1 MTDETGHL
9 PDRPGGD
16 AQSALESAAG
26 ERISMGKMKLPS
38 ILCLALGASLAN
50 TSFVHAQ
57 SAVARISRD
66 SIVSNEGVVLTN
78 NDRLSTPGSFRPPVD
93 ITIVAKTDSTNLRIA
108 YAADQVIF
116 NWEVNGEE
124 LRVDGGPADGQHKPG
139 AGSIATN
146 KFVNIRWVVTSKK
159 QSIYVDKQLRFE
171 HVGDYSQ
178 IDRPVSVF
186 AAQSKVTVKGIA
198 VRQLPASVQ

>member
-1 MTDETGHL
+1 MGSVKLL
-9 PDRPGGD
+9 PT
-16 AQSALESAAG
+16 
-26 ERISMGKMKLPS
+26 
-38 ILCLALGASLAN
+38 LCLLLVTAVITACS
-50 TSFVHAQ
+50 SHAQ

-66 SIVSNEGVVLTN
+66 SIVSNEGIVLTS

-93 ITIVAKTDSTNLRIA
+93 ITIVAKTDSTNLRLA

-116 NWEVNGEE
+116 NWEINGDE
-124 LRVDGGPADGQHKPG
+124 LRVDGGPADGKHKQG

-171 HVGDYSQ
+171 HSGDYSQ

>member
-1 MTDETGHL
+1 
-9 PDRPGGD
+9 
-16 AQSALESAAG
+16 
-26 ERISMGKMKLPS
+26 MKPKQLFA
-38 ILCLALGASLAN
+38 IAFTTFFASV
-50 TSFVHAQ
+50 TVVWGQ

-66 SIVSNEGVVLTN
+66 SILSNEGIVLTN

-108 YAADQVIF
+108 YAAEQVIF
-116 NWEVNGEE
+116 NWEVNGDE
-124 LRVDGGPADGQHKPG
+124 LRVDGGPADGNHKSG
-139 AGSIATN
+139 AGAIATN
-146 KFVNIRWVVTSKK
+146 KFVNIPWVVTSKK

>member
-1 MTDETGHL
+1 
-9 PDRPGGD
+9 
-16 AQSALESAAG
+16 
-26 ERISMGKMKLPS
+26 MKPLS
-38 ILCLALGASLAN
+38 ILCLVLGVFSHTFA
-50 TSFVHAQ
+50 HAQ

-66 SIVSNEGVVLTN
+66 SIVSNDGIVLTS

-93 ITIVAKTDSTNLRIA
+93 ITIVAKTDSTNLRMS

-116 NWEVNGEE
+116 NWELNGDE

-139 AGSIATN
+139 AGTIVTN

-159 QSIYVDKQLRFE
+159 QSIDVDKQLRFE
-171 HVGDYSQ
+171 HIGDYSQ

-198 VRQLPASVQ
+198 VRQLPASAQ